1 MMTGMVRSR
10 DIIILSSIIE
20 VVVSASAKNHAVEF
34 SSIPTYPVFEK
45 NVTRKEYREES
56 QNFIFIYWHHTAIL
70 SINEKNEATN
80 RLQKAVSNSI
90 F

>member
-34 SSIPTYPVFEK
+34 SKYTYISSL
-45 NVTRKEYREES
+45 REECNKKRI
-56 QNFIFIYWHHTAIL
+56 QGREPKFHFHLLAPYRNPF
-70 SINEKNEATN
+70 NQRK
-80 RLQKAVSNSI
+80 K
-90 F
+90 